1 MAYAEK
7 KHLAKK
13 STKRLKIIRSISDVI
28 TNDRIFSEINIQNMS
43 EAKIM
48 GFMKRYLEEGLEE
61 LFKEI
66 SPSLKQ
72 SAYERKANKA
82 LVWGPDPTNFIPA
95 VNLFGTRNIADYL
108 VNIEGMQIALEVERG
123 EDGKSVRDGLGQSL
137 VYSTDYDFVIYLLI
151 DVTKEEKILKSLENI
166 KEQRLIGSLW
176 ENHNVLLVVRSRKD
190 RFLGIA

>member
-28 TNDRIFSEINIQNMS
+28 TDDKIFTQIDIHNMS

-48 GFMKRYLEEGLEE
+48 GFMKRYFEEGLED
-61 LFKEI
+61 LYKDI
-66 SPSLKQ
+66 SPGLKE
-72 SAYERKANKA
+72 STYEKKANEA
-82 LVWGPDPTNFIPA
+82 LVWGPDSSTFIPA
-95 VNLFGTRNIADYL
+95 VNLLGTRNIADYL

-123 EDGKSVRDGLGQSL
+123 EDGKSVRDGLGQCI

-151 DVTKEEKILKSLENI
+151 DISKEENILNSLENT

-176 ENHNVLLVVRSRKD
+176 ENHNVLLVVRSKND
-190 RFLGIA
+190 RFLCIA